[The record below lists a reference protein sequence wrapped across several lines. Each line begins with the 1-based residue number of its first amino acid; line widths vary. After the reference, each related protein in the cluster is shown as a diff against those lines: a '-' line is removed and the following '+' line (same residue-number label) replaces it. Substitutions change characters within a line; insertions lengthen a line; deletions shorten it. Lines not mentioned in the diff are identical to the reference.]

1 MHALQRGNLSSLWAN
16 GIIFMKV
23 EGIVVEVGEWDSG
36 KKKTVVFL
44 LRNLLLIITYLYPQ
58 SIAWFILLLILGFE
72 SYSYVLMLISSDLSD
87 YI

>member
-23 EGIVVEVGEWDSG
+23 VGIVVEAVERDSV
-36 KKKTVVFL
+36 KTVAVSLYNLFL
-44 LRNLLLIITYLYPQ
+44 MITFLYPQ
-58 SIAWFILLLILGFE
+58 SVAWFILLLILGFE